1 MKIIKKILFKLK
13 NKIEID
19 KENDIFIDP
28 LCKMRNCKI
37 KIRGQNNLLK
47 INKYVS
53 LNGVNLEIRG
63 KNCQIVIEEGTVIG
77 KNTYISS
84 KEEGI
89 KIFIGKNCMF
99 SRNINILSSDGHK
112 IYQNSNRINFAKS
125 IIIEDN
131 VWLADNV
138 VLLKGTF
145 ISEGSIVGTGTVV
158 TKQFKEKNIIIAGN
172 PAIIVKENIK
182 WEK

>member
-53 LNGVNLEIRG
+53 LNGVNLEIR
-63 KNCQIVIEEGTVIG
+63 
-77 KNTYISS
+77 
-84 KEEGI
+84 
-89 KIFIGKNCMF
+89 GKNCMF

>member
-1 MKIIKKILFKLK
+1 
-13 NKIEID
+13 
-19 KENDIFIDP
+19 
-28 LCKMRNCKI
+28 
-37 KIRGQNNLLK
+37 
-47 INKYVS
+47 
-53 LNGVNLEIRG
+53 
-63 KNCQIVIEEGTVIG
+63 
-77 KNTYISS
+77 
-84 KEEGI
+84 
-89 KIFIGKNCMF
+89 MF

>member
-53 LNGVNLEIRG
+53 LNGVNLEIRR
-63 KNCQIVIEEGTVIG
+63 KKLSNCYRRGNCNW
-77 KNTYISS
+77 KKYLY
-84 KEEGI
+84 
-89 KIFIGKNCMF
+89 FI
-99 SRNINILSSDGHK
+99 
-112 IYQNSNRINFAKS
+112 
-125 IIIEDN
+125 
-131 VWLADNV
+131 
-138 VLLKGTF
+138 
-145 ISEGSIVGTGTVV
+145 
-158 TKQFKEKNIIIAGN
+158 
-172 PAIIVKENIK
+172 
-182 WEK
+182 